1 MTDKES
7 VKNTIAALV
16 EKYNR
21 VATQKV
27 INKYN
32 EEMTKKDFILPLFKA
47 LGWNTEDSR
56 EVAAE
61 EKISK
66 GRADYS
72 FRINGIPK
80 FFLEAK
86 ALKENL
92 DGWRI
97 ENGKK
102 VTFSEQAINYAW
114 HKGCTWAVLT
124 DFESVRVYNAEIKA
138 ADTRQ
143 SLFKSIACQEYISRF
158 DELWLLSKESFEN
171 GIIDK
176 EAENW
181 GKRSKKIPVGEQLL
195 ADFTKFR
202 ELLSKNITKLN
213 QNCQLTED
221 ELDEAIQRI
230 LDRLIFIR
238 CCEDRGLEERKL
250 WEAKNDLKILKRF
263 RNVFKYYDEHYNSKI
278 FANHLCDNLE
288 IDNDVLQK
296 IIEGLYYTAD
306 KSVAYDFSAIEAD
319 VLGNIYEQYL
329 SYILKKTPKR
339 AKLSQSHAHRKEQG
353 IYYTPTYIVDYI
365 VRNTLG
371 ELLKDESVDA
381 RKIRVLDPACGSG
394 SFLIKAYDVLNEY
407 WKKTE
412 NYNKLGIDYSG
423 DGDNYSKNLEILQN
437 NIFGVDI
444 DKQAVEIAQLNLLLK
459 IAERGKRLP
468 LLQQNIKCGNS
479 LIDDPT
485 VAGDKAFRWE
495 EEFPEVMREGGF
507 DVVIGNP
514 PYVGITKNNYFNN
527 TYEWN
532 TDLYLMFI
540 EKCTKKLLKR
550 GGKFGF
556 ITPRFWLVNKN
567 CENMRK
573 YLIDNCNITKIVETS
588 PFINV
593 NTECIITIIDN
604 KTNNSDIEIFYDR
617 NGQIEYSHKL
627 SKTFIKSNSDYLIN
641 TNLTEAEIKILLK
654 LNLNK
659 INLGQISESKR
670 GMEIG
675 KNYLHTNYDIKSLV
689 GNDVKKYTINWNNTY
704 ININNKE
711 YKRLKYYFDNELIYL
726 RRVSKNLVCTFS
738 NEKFAFSK
746 NLYGIKITNKNFNPY
761 FITGLIN
768 SKLLNFYYKKS
779 FTTKKE
785 DLFPEIQKYLYEKL
799 PICDIHSEDQSLIS
813 EKVKQMLNLNKRLN
827 EFGNKFT

>member
-339 AKLSQSHAHRKEQG
+339 AKLSQSHSHRKEQG

-407 WKKTE
+407 WKNKE
-412 NYNKLGIDYSG
+412 NYDRLGIDYAG

-495 EEFPEVMREGGF
+495 EEFPEVMHEGGF

-514 PYVGITKNNYFNN
+514 PYVNIKEIPQKDKIFYSTNYQFAIKQF
-527 TYEWN
+527 
-532 TDLYLMFI
+532 DLYMLFL
-540 EKCTKKLLKR
+540 EKSYSLLKEN
-550 GGKFGF
+550 GFFGF
-556 ITPRFWLVNKN
+556 IIPDAFLSRSSVIEFRKFLIENTTIKNLFQVNEVFEEPSVASLIIIFQKKVPTN
-567 CENMRK
+567 ESIINFTK
-573 YLIDNCNITKIVETS
+573 SSSLNEVYL
-588 PFINV
+588 
-593 NTECIITIIDN
+593 
-604 KTNNSDIEIFYDR
+604 
-617 NGQIEYSHKL
+617 G
-627 SKTFIKSNSDYLIN
+627 
-641 TNLTEAEIKILLK
+641 
-654 LNLNK
+654 
-659 INLGQISESKR
+659 
-670 GMEIG
+670 
-675 KNYLHTNYDIKSLV
+675 NYLQK
-689 GNDVKKYTINWNNTY
+689 DVPQFSFLKIPENRFVP
-704 ININNKE
+704 INNKQFGVIE
-711 YKRLKYYFDNELIYL
+711 KISNKENFENLENFSFIFRGEELG
-726 RRVSKNLVCTFS
+726 KN
-738 NEKFAFSK
+738 N
-746 NLYGIKITNKNFNPY
+746 GRI
-761 FITGLIN
+761 IN
-768 SKLLNFYYKKS
+768 SKDGNLPFLAGEDITKYVANFHNRYISRLAIEKDISNYLKPKIMVRQVG
-779 FTTKKE
+779 TNINATLDDKG
-785 DLFPEIQKYLYEKL
+785 KY
-799 PICDIHSEDQSLIS
+799 I
-813 EKVKQMLNLNKRLN
+813 
-827 EFGNKFT
+827 